1 MLDSKASHNR
11 RFLLLPFLL
20 MLSMWVVFWL
30 DQRWMLDWVQHGLE
44 PKTFTGLQGII
55 FGSFLHGSMEHLAN
69 NSLPVLVLGMGLIY
83 YYPKEGLSLLVLSLT
98 LPWIGVWFFAR
109 PAIHIG
115 ASAAIYSMA
124 TFLFF
129 SGLWKKNR
137 YLLATA
143 LLVVFLYGSLFWGL
157 FPIEERI
164 SHEGHISGA
173 VVGLLLSVLY
183 RKKGPS
189 PTVWHWDEEDDD
201 LPEVEVVDA
210 EWIQPE
216 ESQIQIHY
224 TYLPNDRNSNAAD
237 G

>member
-1 MLDSKASHNR
+1 
-11 RFLLLPFLL
+11 
-20 MLSMWVVFWL
+20 MLSMWVVFWF

-44 PKTFTGLQGII
+44 PKTWTGMQGII
-55 FGSFLHGSMEHLAN
+55 FASFLHGSMEHLAN
-69 NSLPVLVLGMGLIY
+69 NSLPVLVLGMGLMY
-83 YYPKEGLSLLVLSLT
+83 YYPKEGLTLMAFSLT
-98 LPWIGVWFFAR
+98 LPWIGVWLFAR

-173 VVGLLLSVLY
+173 VVGLILSVLY
-183 RKKGPS
+183 RKKGPQ
-189 PTVWHWDEEDDD
+189 PTVWHWEEEEDDLPD
-201 LPEVEVVDA
+201 LIVVDA
-210 EWIQPE
+210 ERIQPNTTD
-216 ESQIQIHY
+216 IQIHY
-224 TYLPNDRNSNAAD
+224 TYIPNDHNSTGD
-237 G
+237 LS